1 MFKITRPQQA
11 LFEQVALSA
20 FEEALV
26 ARGAQLAPALAASLG
41 DDQMRV
47 FVRAAIAQA
56 ARHGFT
62 RKGPVRLFVELTF
75 LLGSGF
81 DTDAQYPWA
90 RASLEDV
97 LGRGQLQRASALHA
111 ASLEALRR
119 IRGPSSLHD
128 DPALR
133 RLSSFGQL

>member
-1 MFKITRPQQA
+1 MFKITRAQNT
-11 LFEQVALSA
+11 LFEQAALST

-26 ARGAQLAPALAASLG
+26 ARGAKLAPALAASLG
-41 DDQMRV
+41 DDRMRA

-62 RKGPVRLFVELTF
+62 LKGPVRLFVELTF
-75 LLGSGF
+75 LFGSGF
-81 DTDAQYPWA
+81 DTDARHPWA
-90 RASLEDV
+90 RASLEGDPG
-97 LGRGQLQRASALHA
+97 LGQLRRASSLHA

-119 IRGPSSLHD
+119 IQRSSNLHD

-133 RLSSFGQL
+133 RLSTP